1 MDKNNTSAL
10 IDAGAVKA
18 LLTHHDVVIV
28 DARGGGDA
36 RERYLLGHIEG
47 SIFMNLETD
56 LSQKSADAAQGGRH
70 PLPDPKAFGTLLGNA
85 GISPS
90 SHILVYDDKAGANA
104 AARFWWMMKA
114 AGHTKVQVID
124 GGLKALEQEGH
135 ALTSAPS
142 AARAPKGPYPVSA
155 WQLPVSNIDE
165 VDRARLKNDA
175 LVIDVREGYR
185 YRGESEPI
193 DLVAGHVPGAINMP
207 YLENLTPNGTFRSAN
222 ELADLYKRAIGNRDA
237 ENVIVHC
244 GSGVTACHTLLAM
257 EVAGLPTPR
266 LYVGSWSEWSR
277 NPKPIAEGEKP

>member
-56 LSQKSADAAQGGRH
+56 LSQKSADAAHGGRH
-70 PLPDPKAFGTLLGNA
+70 PLPDPKAFGILLGNA

-135 ALTSAPS
+135 PLTSAPN
-142 AARAPKGPYPVSA
+142 AARAPKDPYPVSA
-155 WQLPVSNIDE
+155 WQLPVANIDE

-207 YLENLTPNGTFRSAN
+207 YLENLTPNGTFRPAN

-237 ENVIVHC
+237 ENVVVHC

-257 EVAGLPTPR
+257 EVAGLQTPR

-277 NPKPIAEGEKP
+277 NPKPIAGGEKP